1 MANPSTT
8 GAGGAGTEVLRRA
21 FLNGNNATTTQILEG
36 VADHIYTIL
45 SIIFVD
51 QQDATGTISI
61 WVNDV
66 RLLRNYTHSGAET
79 FVWNDR
85 FVMTDGDDLDVANS
99 VNEGDWWVTYID
111 QQVA

>member
-21 FLNGNNATTTQILEG
+21 YLDGNGAATTQILEG
-36 VADHIYTIL
+36 VANHIYTIL
-45 SIIFVD
+45 SITFCD
-51 QQDATGTISI
+51 QQNAAGTISI

-66 RLLRNYTHSGAET
+66 RLLRFHAHDAQAT
-79 FVWNDR
+79 FTWNDR
-85 FVMTDGDDLDVANS
+85 FVMTDGDDLDVANT